1 MSQHENYD
9 ISKMR
14 EHFFYQILLI
24 CLQDNCAQVC
34 CFVLYLL
41 DIRQIDGNANF
52 RNEFCNWTDC
62 TKGWFYY

>member
-9 ISKMR
+9 IAEMR
-14 EHFFYQILLI
+14 KYLCTTFCSFVYKTTVQK
-24 CLQDNCAQVC
+24 C

-41 DIRQIDGNANF
+41 DIRQLEGNTNF
-52 RNEFCNWTDC
+52 RNEFWNCTDC

>member
-9 ISKMR
+9 ISEMR
-14 EHFFYQILLI
+14 EYFRTKVCSFVY
-24 CLQDNCAQVC
+24 NCAQVR

-52 RNEFCNWTDC
+52 KSEFCNVTDC
-62 TKGWFYY
+62 TKGLFYY